1 MRRGLLLSLA
11 GLAVCFALQI
21 FAEEK
26 ESAPSASAPGATPTP
41 TLGEHYTQV
50 LPDQRVT
57 FRLLAPK
64 AKAVKVMIGVKSGVY
79 EPQGTT
85 TTEMT
90 KQGND
95 YWTVTLGPFDPN
107 LYEYQFDI
115 DGILL
120 PDPGNDMPKPQRH
133 VNTSLLLIPGTPP
146 DFLDEQTGAHGTVRD
161 ETYYSTA
168 LGKNRHVL
176 VYTPPTYD
184 RSSTPFPVLYLYHGF
199 FDTRYSWVT
208 EGRLPQILDNLLAQG
223 KAVPM
228 IVVVPDAHALPFE
241 TVPETNPGESN
252 LYYFW
257 AKNQAAADQELFHDI
272 ISFVQNHYN
281 ISDEPQERAIAGFS
295 MGGLQAIDSGIAH
308 LGYFSW
314 IGAFSP
320 APLWEFSNEFKN
332 AIKDPN
338 KINENLRL
346 FEIVAGDND
355 GMGGLA
361 TKEFDSQLS
370 AQKIK
375 HIYTVMPG
383 THSMFVWRPAS
394 ANFLQ
399 EIFK

>member
-1 MRRGLLLSLA
+1 
-11 GLAVCFALQI
+11 
-21 FAEEK
+21 
-26 ESAPSASAPGATPTP
+26 
-41 TLGEHYTQV
+41 
-50 LPDQRVT
+50 
-57 FRLLAPK
+57 
-64 AKAVKVMIGVKSGVY
+64 
-79 EPQGTT
+79 
-85 TTEMT
+85 
-90 KQGND
+90 
-95 YWTVTLGPFDPN
+95 
-107 LYEYQFDI
+107 
-115 DGILL
+115 
-120 PDPGNDMPKPQRH
+120 
-133 VNTSLLLIPGTPP
+133 
-146 DFLDEQTGAHGTVRD
+146 
-161 ETYYSTA
+161 
-168 LGKNRHVL
+168 
-176 VYTPPTYD
+176 
-184 RSSTPFPVLYLYHGF
+184 
-199 FDTRYSWVT
+199 
-208 EGRLPQILDNLLAQG
+208 
-223 KAVPM
+223 M
-228 IVVVPDAHALPFE
+228 IVVIPDAHALPFE
-241 TVPETNPGESN
+241 TTPVTHPGEFWPN
-252 LYYFW
+252 LNDFW

-272 ISFVQNHYN
+272 IPFVQTRYN